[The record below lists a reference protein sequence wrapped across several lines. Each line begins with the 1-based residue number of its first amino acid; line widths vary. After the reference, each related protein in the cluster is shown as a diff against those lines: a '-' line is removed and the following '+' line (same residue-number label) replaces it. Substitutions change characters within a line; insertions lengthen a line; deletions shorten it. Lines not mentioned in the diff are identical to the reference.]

1 MTILYLIIYIMSDDI
16 KPTYEI
22 DWGNLKYKHST
33 LNYIGRD
40 IEPHFNTKYAE
51 FFIANQTDYSI
62 DAEKLKD
69 VIQLGQTVFIDD
81 IKEYIKP
88 YYYNLCKYLGI
99 KKIGCIL
106 DNERLGQIT
115 GEYRGNKY
123 TSSSNILDRKVM
135 HYPHYIKFNIIID
148 DNKSGNSYTIEIT
161 IPEEDA
167 KEFIKNSFD
176 SLYSEEN
183 LQKIRNIGG
192 NQINIQDRRNGH
204 FMYYTRIV
212 FCSEEYGIY
221 GHVINP
227 KDLYPLDMGFIMS
240 NLMNSATISDKLAS
254 QQMII
259 SQLQTENDIF
269 KSKIKHIEDIL
280 ITNTELLKSIT
291 THLSKKGGKKTRK
304 IIKK

>member
-1 MTILYLIIYIMSDDI
+1 M
-16 KPTYEI
+16 
-22 DWGNLKYKHST
+22 
-33 LNYIGRD
+33 
-40 IEPHFNTKYAE
+40 
-51 FFIANQTDYSI
+51 
-62 DAEKLKD
+62 
-69 VIQLGQTVFIDD
+69 
-81 IKEYIKP
+81 
-88 YYYNLCKYLGI
+88 
-99 KKIGCIL
+99 
-106 DNERLGQIT
+106 
-115 GEYRGNKY
+115 
-123 TSSSNILDRKVM
+123 
-135 HYPHYIKFNIIID
+135 
-148 DNKSGNSYTIEIT
+148 
-161 IPEEDA
+161 
-167 KEFIKNSFD
+167 
-176 SLYSEEN
+176 
-183 LQKIRNIGG
+183 
-192 NQINIQDRRNGH
+192 
-204 FMYYTRIV
+204 IV

>member
-1 MTILYLIIYIMSDDI
+1 MSDDI

-33 LNYIGRD
+33 LNYIDRD

-106 DNERLGQIT
+106 DNEDLGQIT
-115 GEYRGNKY
+115 LNKENKY
-123 TSSSNILDRKVM
+123 TTAGAVLNRKLM
-135 HYPHYIKFNIIID
+135 HYPHYIGF
-148 DNKSGNSYTIEIT
+148 GQSY
-161 IPEEDA
+161 IPTEDIR
-167 KEFIKNSFD
+167 EHIKNSFD

-183 LQKIRNIGG
+183 LQKIRKHGH
-192 NQINIQDRRNGH
+192 QTNIQDRRNGH
-204 FMYYTRIV
+204 FMYYTMIV

-259 SQLQTENDIF
+259 SQLQTENDIS

-280 ITNTELLKSIT
+280 ITNTELLKGIT
-291 THLSKKGGKKTRK
+291 THLSKKGGRKTRK